1 MAKKNQ
7 NTGRTMD
14 VVLEEIK
21 VNIDKFNLSTKSEER
36 NALTVALDGLIKEYN
51 EMSLLTAYASFM
63 EAETPML
70 AFAKAY
76 TYPTVAKKDTKHRE
90 VKNGLLVET
99 VTRLLDT
106 EKVGYLNIK
115 AFLNWTAERG
125 AKVAASED
133 WLEKM
138 GAARDAIISQKEAEY
153 TGKERLSNSKLKEAL
168 QGMID
173 ALLMI
178 PGEKGGNALVV
189 TGKNAAV
196 ARDLCLQGSKD
207 YLSIYVAA
215 KKNWEKSAMAL
226 LHLTVEGKDFGII
239 YGDAEEPDTEADEEV
254 DETSSEAPAEN
265 AKA

>member
-1 MAKKNQ
+1 M
-7 NTGRTMD
+7 
-14 VVLEEIK
+14 
-21 VNIDKFNLSTKSEER
+21 
-36 NALTVALDGLIKEYN
+36 
-51 EMSLLTAYASFM
+51 
-63 EAETPML
+63 
-70 AFAKAY
+70 
-76 TYPTVAKKDTKHRE
+76 
-90 VKNGLLVET
+90 
-99 VTRLLDT
+99 TRLLDT

-115 AFLNWTAERG
+115 AFLNWTAERSV
-125 AKVAASED
+125 KVAASED

-189 TGKNAAV
+189 TGKNAFV

-207 YLSIYVAA
+207 YLSISVAA

-226 LHLTVEGKDFGII
+226 LHLTVEGKDFGIV
-239 YGDAEEPDTEADEEV
+239 YGDAEEPDTEDEGEE
-254 DETSSEAPAEN
+254 ETTSEAPTEN